1 MWFWRRSALLLFK
14 FVLQELL
21 YFFFTGKITTSI
33 LFSKSKKSKK
43 KKKKKCV
50 NRDTQN
56 KLYLNITY
64 NSCSSL
70 STNVNIITALYMDV
84 NLNYIYCVRKRW
96 GKGIVR

>member
-33 LFSKSKKSKK
+33 LFSKSKKSK